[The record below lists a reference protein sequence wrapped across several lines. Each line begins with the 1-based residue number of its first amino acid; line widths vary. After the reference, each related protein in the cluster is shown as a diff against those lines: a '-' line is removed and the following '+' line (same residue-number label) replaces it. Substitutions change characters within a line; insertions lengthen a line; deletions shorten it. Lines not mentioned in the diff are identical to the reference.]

1 MGKQEISRQL
11 YDLVNTPNDRAFSL
25 VTIFVMSLFIA
36 SAGTALFTTLTAFI
50 ALTLLVVSTI
60 LSSLSPVKD
69 GMRKLGAFLCVFLWL
84 FTAQMSGALQSNN
97 MIWTACYY
105 TLLFWSNINLLGVL
119 LNGSK

>member
-1 MGKQEISRQL
+1 MGKQKISRQL

-36 SAGTALFTTLTAFI
+36 SAGTALFTTLTAFV

-84 FTAQMSGALQSNN
+84 FTAQMSGLCNQA
-97 MIWTACYY
+97 IWYGRHATTHCCSGQ
-105 TLLFWSNINLLGVL
+105 TLIYLECC
-119 LNGSK
+119 